1 MSKLQITYEGV
12 LDLAGYQIPCYILE
26 DGTRILSGR
35 QMQTALKIV
44 DDIPSS
50 KSAGSR
56 LQRYLTQKSLQP
68 YLYKDEGNDKYEPV
82 ICYKGNTQINGY
94 KATDLVDLCD
104 GFLEARNNMELSSRQ
119 KIIADQAEILMR
131 SFAKIGI
138 TALIDE
144 ATGYQYEREADAL
157 QKLLKLYISEEL
169 LPWQKTFPDIYYMEL
184 FRLNGWDFTETG
196 ISKRPGVIGTWTNK
210 LIYDELP
217 KGIADELKKKVPISK
232 SGNKLA
238 RYFQFLT
245 DDYGSP
251 HLKAQINKIITI
263 FNISDN
269 MADMWKNFEKAKH
282 RQMDYIESPYE
293 FDKNG
298 HTIENDDSE
307 SDIK

>member
-1 MSKLQITYEGV
+1 MSKQKIMYEGI
-12 LDLAGYQIPCYILE
+12 LDLAGYQIPCYVLE
-26 DGTRILSGR
+26 DGTRVLSGR
-35 QMQTALKIV
+35 QMQTALKLI
-44 DDIPSS
+44 DDTPSS
-50 KSAGSR
+50 QSTGSR
-56 LQRYLTQKSLQP
+56 LQRYLNQKSFQP
-68 YLYKDEGNDKYEPV
+68 YLYKDATDEKYKPI

-94 KATDLVDLCD
+94 NATDLVDLCD
-104 GFLEARNNMELSSRQ
+104 GFLEARQNITLSSRQ

-131 SFAKIGI
+131 SFAKVGI

-169 LPWQKTFPDIYYMEL
+169 LPWQKTFPDVYYKEL
-184 FRLNGWDFTETG
+184 FRLNGWDFTEKG

-217 KGIADELKKKVPISK
+217 EGVAEELKKKVPVSK

-263 FNISDN
+263 FNMSDN
-269 MADMWKNFEKAKH
+269 MADMWQNFEKAKR
-282 RQMDYIESPYE
+282 RQMDYIEAPYK
-293 FDKNG
+293 FDENG
-298 HTIENDDSE
+298 HTIEY
-307 SDIK
+307 SDV